1 MTTANHPA
9 PDEAADD
16 QIRGRETRDRERRIK
31 VAVSDA
37 EREEIERR
45 AGAAGLPVS
54 TYLRAAGLN
63 HHVKSVLDYR
73 VATELIGVAGNL
85 GRLGGLLKLWLTER
99 RGEGA
104 SVGDVNRL
112 LRETRELQA
121 QIRALASRV

>member
-1 MTTANHPA
+1 M
-9 PDEAADD
+9 DD
-16 QIRGRETRDRERRIK
+16 TSEKRQTRDREKRIK
-31 VAVSDA
+31 VAVSEA
-37 EREEIERR
+37 ERAEIERL
-45 AGAAGLPVS
+45 ASVAGLPVS

-63 HHVKSVLDYR
+63 HQTKSRLDYQ
-73 VATELIGVAGNL
+73 AAMELIAVAGNL

-104 SVGDVNRL
+104 TVGDVNRL

>member
-1 MTTANHPA
+1 MTTVSRPA
-9 PDEAADD
+9 PVGADD
-16 QIRGRETRDRERRIK
+16 DERGMRQTRDRERRIK
-31 VAVSDA
+31 VAVNDA
-37 EREEIERR
+37 ERAEIERR

-54 TYLRAAGLN
+54 AYLRAAGLN
-63 HHVKSVLDYR
+63 HPVKSVLDYR
-73 VATELIGVAGNL
+73 VASDLIDVAGNL
-85 GRLGGLLKLWLTER
+85 GRLGGLLKLWLAER